1 MKLLRGTS
9 IIEILIAT
17 TMISVAVIAALSL
30 MNRSQSQNI
39 YARDLSEATRYNTQ
53 AADWIRTQRDTLGFA
68 TIYAYAEDATDYC
81 LNSFPSDFTY
91 IVAESCGTE
100 YITGTVYQRKITMSK
115 PDVNTLKFIIIVSWQ
130 EKTTRQ
136 ATIEMEL
143 NKW

>member
-9 IIEILIAT
+9 IIEVVVAT
-17 TMISVAVIAALSL
+17 AMISVAVIAALSL

-68 TIYAYAEDATDYC
+68 TIYSQAEGEYC
-81 LNSFPSDFTY
+81 LNTLPW
-91 IVAESCGTE
+91 VAGSCASGTT
-100 YITGTVYQRKITMSK
+100 IPGTKYQRKITLTK
-115 PDVNTLKFIIIVSWQ
+115 PTADTIKFVITVSWTDRALR
-130 EKTTRQ
+130 EAKV
-136 ATIEMEL
+136 EMEL